1 MLAKKHLPAILFL
14 GVVCIGL
21 QACASYEVAPLNVE
35 QIAAPGVHQADLPT
49 NGDVHSLLKL
59 ALAHDPA
66 VAAARATLA
75 SAEQAQK
82 AAKNLPPLSLSL
94 TAEYSKDANPDKPW
108 LYGGAVGIPL
118 DIGVKR
124 QTRLTSADLAVVKA
138 RYALAEAV
146 WSVRQRLYTALSELS
161 LSDAEITL
169 SQTLLDQRLAYQS
182 TMQKRVTA
190 GEDAQGLSAQAAL
203 DVSGA
208 RQSLAQAQAR
218 QIQAQA
224 ALARA
229 LDADPEAI
237 KALPS
242 VNMAA
247 LDAVSNAQVSDMVTK
262 SLYNRSDVLL
272 AVIDYDVAE
281 NDLRQAVA
289 AQYPDI
295 NIQPGYT
302 WERGEV
308 KLPVSLS
315 LTLPPLDGNRAVI
328 NAAQS
333 ARLAAG
339 KTLEDKVK
347 STRATAI
354 QAAAIYSADLATAQI
369 IRDHD
374 VPVARDMA
382 DRSQRLKAAGE
393 ADQSEALLA
402 QINAAQTALNQ
413 LQAERTAMTS
423 RLTLEDALHQS
434 FDPADTQILIDTVK
448 VKP

>member
-1 MLAKKHLPAILFL
+1 MILTSSHRALALIVFL
-14 GVVCIGL
+14 STTG
-21 QACASYEVAPLNVE
+21 CASYTPTPLNVE
-35 QIAAPGVHQADLPT
+35 QIAAPSVHQADLPAD
-49 NGDVHSLLKL
+49 GDVHTLLKL
-59 ALAHDPA
+59 ALDHDPA
-66 VAAARATLA
+66 VAAARATLT
-75 SAEQAQK
+75 SAGQTQK

-94 TAEYSKDANPDKPW
+94 TAEYSKDANPEKPW

-118 DIGVKR
+118 DIDAKKQARV
-124 QTRLTSADLAVVKA
+124 TAADLAVVKA

-146 WSVRQRLYTALSELS
+146 WATRQRLYTALSDLS
-161 LSDAEITL
+161 LSGAEITF
-169 SQTLLDQRLAYQS
+169 SQTLLDQRHAYQS
-182 TMQKRVTA
+182 VMQKRVTA

-208 RQSLAQAQAR
+208 RQGLAQAQAR
-218 QIQAQA
+218 QTQAQA
-224 ALARA
+224 ALAHA
-229 LDADPEAI
+229 LDADPDAI
-237 KALPS
+237 TALPP

-247 LDAVSNAQVSDMVTK
+247 LEAVSDAQVSDMITT
-262 SLYNRSDVLL
+262 SLYSRSDVLL
-272 AVIDYDVAE
+272 AVVDYDMAE
-281 NDLRQAVA
+281 NDLRSAVA

-315 LTLPPLDGNRAVI
+315 LTLPSLDGNRAAI

-333 ARLAAG
+333 ARLGAG

-347 STRATAI
+347 TTRATAT
-354 QAAAIYSADLATAQI
+354 QAAATYSADLATAQT

-374 VPVARDMA
+374 VPVSRDMA
-382 DRSQRLKAAGE
+382 NRIQRLKAAGE

-402 QINAAQTALNQ
+402 QINASQTALNQ
-413 LQAERTAMTS
+413 LQAERTARID
-423 RLTLEDALHQS
+423 RLTLEDALHLS
-434 FDPADTQILIDTVK
+434 FDPADTQILTDTVK